1 MKKETEAIPVNGVD
15 SNGKK
20 SKKSNQQVFDEFKQ
34 QKIPLARIKKIM
46 KMDDDVTM
54 VGAEVPILFS
64 KACEMF
70 ITELTIKAYYNS
82 EMQERKTLKNEDL
95 TQAI

>member
-1 MKKETEAIPVNGVD
+1 
-15 SNGKK
+15 
-20 SKKSNQQVFDEFKQ
+20 
-34 QKIPLARIKKIM
+34 M

-64 KACEMF
+64 KACELF